1 MDEQQNKKHILFVDD
16 DPATRRVFGAKIA
29 SAGFEVL
36 YAKDGNEELEM
47 AKRLQPDL
55 IVTDIDM
62 PNTDGIQAAYRLKAD
77 PQTKDIPIIILT
89 NADLSVDAEKTL
101 KELRGAEYM
110 PKGID
115 LAEFIER
122 VKQIVGQ

>member
-1 MDEQQNKKHILFVDD
+1 MDEPQKKKHVLFADD
-16 DPATRRVFGAKIA
+16 DPATRRLFGAKLA

-47 AKRLQPDL
+47 ATRFVPDL
-55 IVTDIDM
+55 VVTDIDM
-62 PNTDGIQAAYRLKAD
+62 PNTDGIKASFRLRGD
-77 PQTKDIPIIILT
+77 PRTKNIPIIFLT
-89 NADLSVDAEKTL
+89 NADLSADAEKAI
-101 KELRGAEYM
+101 KEMGMAEYM

-122 VKQIVGQ
+122 VKAIVQ

>member
-1 MDEQQNKKHILFVDD
+1 MDAPKKKHVLFADD
-16 DPATRRVFGAKIA
+16 DPTTRRLFGSKLA
-29 SAGFEVL
+29 SIGVEVL

-47 AKRLQPDL
+47 ARRFKPDL

-62 PNTDGIQAAYRLKAD
+62 PNTDGIQAVYRLKKD
-77 PQTKDIPIIILT
+77 PETKDIPIIFLS
-89 NADLSVDAEKTL
+89 NADMSVDAEKAM

-122 VKQIVGQ
+122 VKKILG

>member
-1 MDEQQNKKHILFVDD
+1 MDEPEKKKHVLFADD
-16 DPATRRVFGAKIA
+16 DPATRRLFGAKLA

-47 AKRLQPDL
+47 ATRFVPDL
-55 IVTDIDM
+55 VVTDIDM
-62 PNTDGIQAAYRLKAD
+62 PNTDGIKASFRLRGD
-77 PQTKDIPIIILT
+77 PRTKNIPIIFLT
-89 NADLSVDAEKTL
+89 NADLSADAEKAI
-101 KELRGAEYM
+101 KELGEAEYM

-122 VKQIVGQ
+122 VKAIVG

>member
-1 MDEQQNKKHILFVDD
+1 MDEPKIKKHILFADD
-16 DPATRRVFGAKIA
+16 DPATRRLFGAKLA

-36 YAKDGNEELEM
+36 YAKDGDEALEM
-47 AKRLQPDL
+47 ATRFVPDL

-62 PNTDGIQAAYRLKAD
+62 PNTDGIKASFRLRGD
-77 PQTKDIPIIILT
+77 PRTKSIPIIFLT
-89 NADLSVDAEKTL
+89 NADLSADAEKAI
-101 KELRGAEYM
+101 KELGMAEYM

-122 VKQIVGQ
+122 VKSIVQ

>member
-1 MDEQQNKKHILFVDD
+1 MDEPKIKKHILFADD
-16 DPATRRVFGAKIA
+16 DPATRRLFGAKLA

-36 YAKDGNEELEM
+36 YAQDGNEELEM
-47 AKRLQPDL
+47 ATRFVPDL

-62 PNTDGIQAAYRLKAD
+62 PNTDGIKASFRLRGD
-77 PQTKDIPIIILT
+77 PRTKSIPIIFLT
-89 NADLSVDAEKTL
+89 NADLSADAEKAI
-101 KELRGAEYM
+101 KELGMAEYM

-122 VKQIVGQ
+122 VKSIVQ

>member
-1 MDEQQNKKHILFVDD
+1 MDEPQKKKHVLFADD
-16 DPATRRVFGAKIA
+16 DPATRRLFGAKLA

-36 YAKDGNEELEM
+36 YAKDGDEALEM
-47 AKRLQPDL
+47 ATRFVPDL

-62 PNTDGIQAAYRLKAD
+62 PNTDGIKASFRLRGD
-77 PQTKDIPIIILT
+77 PRTKSIPIIFLT
-89 NADLSVDAEKTL
+89 NADLSADAEKAI
-101 KELRGAEYM
+101 KELGMAEYM

-122 VKQIVGQ
+122 VKSIVQ